1 MTIRPKLPLLSSKLQ
16 RPNTWGAVP
25 RDPQCLWLDK
35 NENLDSELAKFSE
48 EILRTLPISTI
59 GTYPEAAELYKKLAS
74 WLDVSID
81 SLVLTPGSDG
91 AIRMVFECFVDEG
104 DTVIHTN
111 PTFAMYPVYSQM
123 FGANVF
129 TLDYLPSSDGPYLD
143 RDNIITAIGRLKPKL
158 VNIPNPDSPSGS
170 VLDKE
175 FLIEVLRVCESAG
188 AVLLIDEAYHPFY
201 ADSMIDLTQSSENL
215 IVARTFAKAWGAAGF
230 RIGYAVAH
238 PNVARLLHKLRP
250 MYEVGSISVE
260 FMSRLLDH
268 PNVMQESVARID
280 EGKTYFIQELQSLGY
295 KTLPTNGNFIHVN
308 FGSDENKIHEH
319 LMGKVLYRRS
329 FDVECLKGYSRFSI
343 APKPHMI
350 RVINWI
356 RESLNK

>member
-1 MTIRPKLPLLSSKLQ
+1 MSVRPKKALLNPKLQ

-25 RDPQCLWLDK
+25 RDPQYLWLDK

-48 EILRTLPISTI
+48 EILRSLPISTI

-74 WLDVSID
+74 WLGVSID

-104 DTVIHTN
+104 STVIHTN

-129 TLDYLPSSDGPYLD
+129 TLNYLPSEDGPYLD
-143 RDNIITAIGRLKPKL
+143 KVNILTSIARLKPKL

-170 VLDKE
+170 VLGKE
-175 FLIEVLRVCESAG
+175 FLIEVLGVCESAG
-188 AVLLIDEAYHPFY
+188 AVLLVDEAYHPFY
-201 ADSMIDLTQSSENL
+201 ADSMVDLTQKSESL

-238 PNVARLLHKLRP
+238 PNIASLLHKLRP

-260 FMSRLLDH
+260 FISRLLDH
-268 PNVMQESVARID
+268 PNVMQESVIRVN
-280 EGKTYFIQELQSLGY
+280 EGKNYFIRELQGLGY
-295 KTLPTNGNFIHVN
+295 KTLPTKGNFIHVD
-308 FGSDENKIHEH
+308 FGLDENQIYEH
-319 LMGKVLYRRS
+319 LKGKVLYRRS

-343 APKPHMI
+343 APKSQMI
-350 RVINWI
+350 KVINWI

>member
-1 MTIRPKLPLLSSKLQ
+1 MSVRPKKTLLNPKLQ
-16 RPNTWGAVP
+16 RPNTWNAVP
-25 RDPQCLWLDK
+25 RNPQYLWLDK
-35 NENLDSELAKFSE
+35 NENLDEELAKFSE
-48 EILRTLPISTI
+48 EILRSLPISTI

-74 WLDVSID
+74 WLGVSID

-104 DTVIHTN
+104 DTVVHTN

-123 FGANVF
+123 FGANVT
-129 TLDYLPSSDGPYLD
+129 TLDYLPSVDGPYLN
-143 RDNIITAIGRLKPKL
+143 RDNILESITRLKPKL
-158 VNIPNPDSPSGS
+158 LSIPNPDSPSGS

-175 FLIEVLRVCESAG
+175 FLIAVLKVCESAG
-188 AVLLIDEAYHPFY
+188 TVLLIDEAYHPFY
-201 ADSMIDLTQSSENL
+201 ADSMVDLTQKSENL

-238 PNVARLLHKLRP
+238 PNMARLLHKLRP

-268 PNVMQESVARID
+268 PNVMWESVARIN
-280 EGKTYFIQELQSLGY
+280 EGKDYFIRELQSLGY
-295 KTLPTNGNFIHVN
+295 ETLSTKGNFIHVN
-308 FGSDENKIHEH
+308 FGSDEDRIYES
-319 LMGKVLYRRS
+319 LRDKVLYRRS
-329 FDVECLKGYSRFSI
+329 FDVDCLKGFSRFSI
-343 APKPHMI
+343 APKLRMI
-350 RVINWI
+350 KVINWI

>member
-1 MTIRPKLPLLSSKLQ
+1 MSVRPKKTLLNPELQ

-25 RDPQCLWLDK
+25 RDPQYLWLDK
-35 NENLDSELAKFSE
+35 NENLDNELAKFSE
-48 EILRTLPISTI
+48 EILRALPISTI
-59 GTYPEAAELYKKLAS
+59 GTYPEAAALYKKLAS
-74 WLDVSID
+74 WLGVSID

-129 TLDYLPSSDGPYLD
+129 TLDYLPSEDGPYLD
-143 RDNIITAIGRLKPKL
+143 GDNIITAIGRLKPKL

-170 VLDKE
+170 VLNKE
-175 FLIEVLRVCESAG
+175 FLIEVLGVCENVG

-201 ADSMIDLTQSSENL
+201 VDSMVDLTQSSENL

-238 PNVARLLHKLRP
+238 PNVASLLHKLRP

-260 FMSRLLDH
+260 FMSRLIDY
-268 PNVMQESVARID
+268 PNVMQESVARIN
-280 EGKTYFIQELQSLGY
+280 EGKDYFIQELQGMGY

-308 FGSDENKIHEH
+308 FGLDENLIYGYLKDR
-319 LMGKVLYRRS
+319 VLYRRF
-329 FDVECLKGYSRFSI
+329 FDAECLRGYSRFSV
-343 APKPHMI
+343 APKPQMSI
-350 RVINWI
+350 VVNWI
-356 RESLNK
+356 RESFNK